1 MDRKYAGPFTAIAL
15 TVTPALAGPIQH
27 PAATF
32 CPRGAMYVV

>member
-15 TVTPALAGPIQH
+15 AVTPALAGPIQH

-32 CPRGAMYVV
+32 RTTDVMYEV